1 MIEILREIYFNHSNN
16 YALARTSTGTISY
29 FPVEGSPTDE
39 QILQHLSGEIVLGS
53 YTLRTDSTVSY
64 ICWDVDSTNRDKAR
78 NIATAL
84 SEQLGEIPHGIEFSG
99 NKGYHIWIFLTEP
112 VPASK
117 AKEFGIQ
124 LRESVGAPVSGD
136 PHVEV
141 FPKQDQL
148 TSSSP
153 LGNLIKLPL
162 GEHPKTHSRS
172 MFVDRSNGWEAGP
185 EVDPTSILQKRISFD
200 MLEQALG
207 GVSPIEKMVLLL
219 SGYWVNGE
227 RHNLSLA
234 LSGFLAS
241 LGWSRDDVDELI
253 TALVEQNGGDLENLL
268 ECVST
273 TFSRLADNK
282 TVQGFSA
289 LNERLPVNVMRS
301 LSELAGQNIA
311 DPSIQLIDRIRLEKN
326 TAAYLKVRSAA
337 RTMYANL
344 SDTGR
349 FVKTENSL
357 FWLDLGSHQ
366 LIEIGTPLWF
376 SRLHTKFG
384 INPKESFGTQVLA
397 AIEMDALTR
406 ADKVE
411 VHKRF
416 HWDGRTLHINFG
428 GAEVYKLCGDPA
440 RRSISYNGAE
450 EFLFA
455 SSANGL
461 QEEIGSTNILEADP
475 LNPWDFLTN
484 DLNFDITEQQK
495 ANSEQQRQLLQ
506 AWILQLFFG
515 SIANTRPI
523 LLLMGP
529 RGSGKTTTA
538 RRILR
543 FFEGFNEDVLGI
555 VEDKPDSLRASLEN
569 HLVLALD
576 NMEKTRV
583 RWLDNL
589 LNRLATGAQIEIR
602 QLYKSNETYTIRPNC
617 FVLCTGIEL
626 PTTEESLFS
635 RILPL
640 ELSPLGSPKS
650 EYLIQSRLKDNMVG
664 IWRGMFDL
672 LDDVIQQL
680 NTVGSISIPN
690 SSRLADFV
698 MFCHRIKRCK
708 GLKSDLLTNGLASLG
723 ERQNQAMGQSSP
735 AIQVLNFWLEEC
747 MKQRVMMDPD
757 KDPTEWRGAGD
768 LFRIFQAI
776 AKKEKMAEFRWT
788 TPAAFARHWTLLAKG
803 GLGITHFETRMHHN
817 TRNGREEEQYRFP
830 VMSLGE

>member
-1 MIEILREIYFNHSNN
+1 MIDLLREIYFQGSNN
-16 YALARTSTGTISY
+16 YAMARSSTGTVSY
-29 FPVEGSPTDE
+29 FPIEGKPTDE
-39 QILQHLSGEIVLGS
+39 QIQHHLEGQIVLGS
-53 YTLRTDSTVSY
+53 YTLRGDSTVAY

-78 NIATAL
+78 NIASAI
-84 SEQLGEIPHGIEFSG
+84 SEQLGDIPHGIEFSG
-99 NKGYHIWIFLTEP
+99 NKGYHIWIFLEEP

-117 AKEFGIQ
+117 AKGFGIQ
-124 LRESVGAPVSGD
+124 LRESVGAPTSGD

-162 GEHPKTHSRS
+162 GEHPKTHNRS
-172 MFVDRSNGWEAGP
+172 MFVDRSNGWESGP
-185 EVDPTSILQKRISFD
+185 EVDATSILKKRIRFD
-200 MLEQALG
+200 QLEQALG
-207 GVSPIEKMVLLL
+207 GSSPVQKMVLLL
-219 SGYWVNGE
+219 GGYWVNGE

-234 LSGFLAS
+234 ISGFLAS
-241 LGWSRDDVDELI
+241 LGWAKDDVEELI
-253 TALVEQNGGDLENLL
+253 TLLVEQNGGELENLL

-273 TFSRLADNK
+273 TFQRLADNK

-311 DPSIQLIDRIRLEKN
+311 DPSIQLIDRIRLEKGS
-326 TAAYLKVRSAA
+326 AAHLKVRSAA

-349 FVKTENSL
+349 FVQTENNL
-357 FWLDLGSHQ
+357 YWLDLGSHK
-366 LIEIGTPLWF
+366 LIEIGSPWWF
-376 SRLHTKFG
+376 SRMHNKFG
-384 INPKESFGTQVLA
+384 INPKESFGVQVLA
-397 AIEMDALTR
+397 AIEMDAR
-406 ADKVE
+406 VRSDKVE

-416 HWDGRTLHINFG
+416 HWDGHTLHINFG

-455 SSANGL
+455 SSSNGL
-461 QEEIGSTNILEADP
+461 QEEIGSTNILLADP
-475 LNPWDFLTN
+475 LNPWDYLTN
-484 DLNFDITEQQK
+484 DLNFDTTEQQK

-515 SIANTRPI
+515 SILNTRPI
-523 LLLMGP
+523 MLLMGP

-555 VEDKPDSLRASLEN
+555 VEDKPDSLRASLED

-617 FVLCTGIEL
+617 FVLATGIEL
-626 PTTEESLFS
+626 PTSEEALFS

-650 EYLIQSRLKDNMVG
+650 EFLIQSRLKDNMVG

-672 LDDVIQQL
+672 LDDVIYQL
-680 NTVGSISIPN
+680 HTVGAVNIPN

-708 GLKSDLLTNGLASLG
+708 GLKADVLTAGLASLG

-735 AIQVLNFWLEEC
+735 AIQVMDFWLEEC
-747 MKQRVMMDPD
+747 IKQRLITDPD

-768 LFRIFQAI
+768 LFRIFSAI
-776 AKKEKMAEFRWT
+776 AKKEKMDFRWT
-788 TPAAFARHWTLLAKG
+788 TPAAFARHWSLLAKG
-803 GLGITHFETRMHHN
+803 GLGNTHYETRQHYN
-817 TRNGREEEQYRFP
+817 PRNGREEEQYRFP